1 MLIFGFPAVILLL
14 QFFLFLTVVRHES
27 PVWSVKTGRI
37 EDAMAFYRYMYGES
51 GDEEFETMQAVIAP
65 LTQEINDIKSDPQK
79 EVFTYSAFFT
89 QSKFR
94 KMLHLA
100 VMLQLLGQW
109 SGVNAIFSYS
119 ATMFSFDVFMGRVFA
134 LIISVV
140 NFLAVCF
147 SIFSV
152 DKFGRRPMLIAGT
165 FGCALMLAATG
176 FSSFYEQP
184 IASVVFVILFVV
196 CLEQSLG
203 PVVWIFCGEVLFD
216 GAMGVSVMSKWTC
229 YFTLVLGFPYLQK
242 GAGIQGCFWIFAVI
256 CGLGVAYFWMFL
268 FETKGRKKKENL
280 QRVMGEIK

>member
-1 MLIFGFPAVILLL
+1 M
-14 QFFLFLTVVRHES
+14 
-27 PVWSVKTGRI
+27 WSVKNGRL
-37 EDAMAFYRYMYGES
+37 ENAKAFYRYIYNKS
-51 GDEEFETMQAVIAP
+51 GDEEFETMQAAITP
-65 LTQEINDIKSDPQK
+65 LTQDRNDLKSDPQDV
-79 EVFTYSAFFT
+79 VFTYGSFFT

-134 LIISVV
+134 LSIAVV
-140 NFLAVCF
+140 NFLATCF
-147 SIFSV
+147 SILSV
-152 DKFGRRPMLIAGT
+152 DNFGRRPMLIAGT
-165 FGCALMLAATG
+165 FGCAMMLAATG

-216 GAMGVSVMSKWTC
+216 GAMGVSVMSKWVC

-242 GAGIQGCFWIFAVI
+242 GAGIQVCFWIFAVI
-256 CGLGVAYFWMFL
+256 CGLGAAYFWMYL
-268 FETKGRKKKENL
+268 FETKGRKKKENQ